1 MTGPR
6 MPTTLPSPVDR
17 GEFRFIAVDAEG
29 TLWRWIDDEL
39 VWVRV
44 AGETGISNQEAG
56 GCEVLH

>member
-1 MTGPR
+1 MIEPR

-17 GEFRFIAVDAEG
+17 GEFRFIAVDAAG
-29 TLWRWIDDEL
+29 AVWRWIDDEM

-44 AGETGISNQEAG
+44 RGDMGADDCEAD